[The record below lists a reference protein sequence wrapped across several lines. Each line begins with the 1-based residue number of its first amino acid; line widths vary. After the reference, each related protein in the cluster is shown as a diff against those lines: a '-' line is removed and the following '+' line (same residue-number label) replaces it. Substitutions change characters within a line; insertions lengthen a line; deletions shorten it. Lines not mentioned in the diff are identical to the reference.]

1 MDRTELV
8 TAESHGILLVG
19 RKASNGLGEFGL
31 SGKEMRHLEL
41 TIHCAR
47 WAERYPTQ
55 WQLNRHSQTKPPMF
69 RTFSA
74 HRVTFIVWNL
84 RIK

>member
-1 MDRTELV
+1 
-8 TAESHGILLVG
+8 
-19 RKASNGLGEFGL
+19 
-31 SGKEMRHLEL
+31 MRHLEL

-47 WAERYPTQ
+47 WAERYPIQ

-69 RTFSA
+69 RTSSA